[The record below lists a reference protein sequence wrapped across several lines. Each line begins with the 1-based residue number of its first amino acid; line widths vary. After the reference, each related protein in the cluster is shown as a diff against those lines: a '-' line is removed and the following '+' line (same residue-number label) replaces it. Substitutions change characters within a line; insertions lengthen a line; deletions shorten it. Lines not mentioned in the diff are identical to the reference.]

1 MKKNTNK
8 KIFIFTFFLLINLI
22 FINKTFA
29 AKLSITPSKDS
40 VGTEEQFYV
49 DLILDPEGQ
58 SFNAIKGDIS
68 FSEDNATFLRAE
80 DGKSMVNLWVEKPKV
95 IGGTI
100 SFAGLMSNGFEG
112 VIDPFDT
119 THKLP
124 GLIIRLVFETKK
136 PDQVNFYTSPFTLNK
151 NDGQGTEF
159 QVDPISSSIKV
170 ENFINRYKYENN
182 SGGTPELEA
191 FISRDKNIFDN
202 KYTLFFKASDKE
214 TGIKSVMIKEGRSNW
229 EEVES
234 PYLLRDQSRH
244 SQITVQ
250 ALNFSGASIIV
261 NIDKIPYNWNLLT
274 KLILLVIISIVGL
287 IILIIKKNHA
297 NKK

>member
-1 MKKNTNK
+1 MKNNTNN
-8 KIFIFTFFLLINLI
+8 KIFIITLILFINLI
-22 FINKTFA
+22 FINKTHA
-29 AKLSITPSKDS
+29 AKLLLVPSKDS
-40 VGTEEQFYV
+40 VGIEEQFYV
-49 DLILDPEGQ
+49 DLMLDPEDQ

-68 FSEDNATFLRAE
+68 FSKENATFLRAE
-80 DGKSMVNLWVEKPKV
+80 DGKSMVNLWIEKPK
-95 IGGTI
+95 IIDDTI

-136 PDQVNFYTSPFTLNK
+136 PDQINFYTSLFTLNK
-151 NDGQGTEF
+151 NDGLGTEF
-159 QVDPISSSIKV
+159 QVIPISSSVKV
-170 ENFINRYKYENN
+170 TNFINRYKYENN

-191 FISRDKNIFDN
+191 FISRDQNIFDN

-214 TGIKSVMIKEGRSNW
+214 TGIKSVMIKEGMANW
-229 EEVES
+229 KEVES

-250 ALNFSGASIIV
+250 AINFSGASIIV
-261 NIDKIPYNWNLLT
+261 NIDKIPYNWELLT
-274 KLILLVIISIVGL
+274 KLILLVIISIVSS
-287 IILIIKKNHA
+287 IILIIKKNHE
-297 NKK
+297 K